1 MTKKTAETL
10 QWIGCI
16 LIVSAMLVSRLL
28 IAIPEPV
35 MLAMPEFKALWGKI
49 NSKSVYVVD
58 FDTDELVRNSI
69 DALDRNRCIYGSNHQ
84 RPPWGEC
91 DEGKKASVQ
100 SYRI

>member
-35 MLAMPEFKALWGKI
+35 MLGIAIVSCAFMAIGIGRLRILEAKEECGLSPSRSI
-49 NSKSVYVVD
+49 SK
-58 FDTDELVRNSI
+58 
-69 DALDRNRCIYGSNHQ
+69 
-84 RPPWGEC
+84 
-91 DEGKKASVQ
+91 
-100 SYRI
+100 